1 MKKISI
7 QVTLTDESFYD
18 WFIEPRQATGELP
31 SLVLRLLT
39 AYANNDELACQIDQ
53 YLDAQ
58 DNPEVY
64 ETRQQ
69 ILDVLAQLNAMDA
82 RVDQELES
90 IDGSDDSPAS
100 EDDDDDVD
108 IVMSPSASAGGSA
121 ADSMG
126 IISDGSGSILSGSGT
141 TSSGLGA
148 TSSGAGFMPSSGD
161 STSDTGFGAPRS
173 FSFTAES
180 VVEDLSRR
188 LAPVEPEVVAPVE
201 APRGTTVADSGFE
214 SKVFDAIGALTTQI
228 SQLTQTVSQ
237 AVTGGIFL
245 GAVPSSSISQGNE
258 RATGEIDSPRVSD
271 SPRVNASQVED
282 SVPAVEMPKQPVIT
296 PTVEL
301 RKPEPVVEK
310 EPIAPVETASAQGT
324 TEPQPSEDSD
334 DVPDFIFG
342 FMNSLGG

>member
-90 IDGSDDSPAS
+90 IDGSDETSTS
-100 EDDDDDVD
+100 EDDDDVD
-108 IVMSPSASAGGSA
+108 IVMSPGVS
-121 ADSMG
+121 
-126 IISDGSGSILSGSGT
+126 SGT
-141 TSSGLGA
+141 TSSSAMDSTPGSSGI
-148 TSSGAGFMPSSGD
+148 TSSGADFMPSNGG
-161 STSDTGFGAPRS
+161 STPNNGFGAPRS

-180 VVEDLSRR
+180 VVENLSRK
-188 LAPVEPEVVAPVE
+188 LAPVEPETVAPVS
-201 APRGTTVADSGFE
+201 AQVGTAVVDSGFE
-214 SKVFDAIGALTTQI
+214 SKVFDAIGALTAQI

-237 AVTGGIFL
+237 AVAGGLGLGTVPGTGS
-245 GAVPSSSISQGNE
+245 APVMQSNEQPANVVEPS
-258 RATGEIDSPRVSD
+258 RVIDSS
-271 SPRVNASQVED
+271 VEVTAPATN
-282 SVPAVEMPKQPVIT
+282 SVEQPVIT
-296 PTVEL
+296 PVVEL
-301 RKPEPVVEK
+301 RKTEPTVRE
-310 EPIAPVETASAQGT
+310 EPIAKVDTAPALGT
-324 TEPQPSEDSD
+324 TESQPSEDSD

-342 FMNSLGG
+342 FMDSLGG

>member
-108 IVMSPSASAGGSA
+108 IVMSPSASAGGSTA
-121 ADSMG
+121 SAGGSTADG
-126 IISDGSGSILSGSGT
+126 TGSTSSGSGT

-148 TSSGAGFMPSSGD
+148 TPSGAGFMPSSDD
-161 STSDTGFGAPRS
+161 STPDTGFGAPRS

-201 APRGTTVADSGFE
+201 ATRGTTVADSGFE

-245 GAVPSSSISQGNE
+245 GAVPSSPISQGNE
-258 RATGEIDSPRVSD
+258 RVTDDAD

-282 SVPAVEMPKQPVIT
+282 STPTVEMPKQPVIT

-310 EPIAPVETASAQGT
+310 ETIAPVETAPAQGT
-324 TEPQPSEDSD
+324 AEPQSSEDSD

>member
-90 IDGSDDSPAS
+90 IDDSDGSSNS

-108 IVMSPSASAGGSA
+108 IVMSPGVS
-121 ADSMG
+121 
-126 IISDGSGSILSGSGT
+126 SGT
-141 TSSGLGA
+141 TSSSAMDSTLGGLGI
-148 TSSGAGFMPSSGD
+148 TSSGADFMPSNGG
-161 STSDTGFGAPRS
+161 STPDNRFGAPRS

-180 VVEDLSRR
+180 VVEDLSRK
-188 LAPVEPEVVAPVE
+188 LAPVEPETVAPVN
-201 APRGTTVADSGFE
+201 AQMGTTVVDSGFE
-214 SKVFDAIGALTTQI
+214 SKVFDAIGALTAQI

-237 AVTGGIFL
+237 AVTGGLVL
-245 GAVPSSSISQGNE
+245 GTAPGTGSAPVMQGNE
-258 RATGEIDSPRVSD
+258 QP
-271 SPRVNASQVED
+271 VNAVEPSRVTNSPVEVVTPVVN
-282 SVPAVEMPKQPVIT
+282 SVEQPVIT
-296 PTVEL
+296 PVVEL
-301 RKPEPVVEK
+301 RKTEPAVRE
-310 EPIAPVETASAQGT
+310 EPIAKVDTAPAQGT
-324 TEPQPSEDSD
+324 AESQPSEDSD

-342 FMNSLGG
+342 FMDSLGG